1 MDVSLPECPYL
12 NPGLKFTDRMKQLS
26 QALVIPEDAMTGL
39 LEILKFLG
47 TLALIMATA
56 LIMLMAG

>member
-1 MDVSLPECPYL
+1 MDAILPKYHYLHGLPEIKAHL
-12 NPGLKFTDRMKQLS
+12 R
-26 QALVIPEDAMTGL
+26 QALAAPEDAMTFL

-47 TLALIMATA
+47 TLALIMVTA

>member
-1 MDVSLPECPYL
+1 MDAILPKYHCL
-12 NPGLKFTDRMKQLS
+12 
-26 QALVIPEDAMTGL
+26 QARPEFMAHIRHTFAAPEDTMTIL

-47 TLALIMATA
+47 TLALIMVTA

>member
-1 MDVSLPECPYL
+1 MVDATLPKYPCL
-12 NPGLKFTDRMKQLS
+12 
-26 QALVIPEDAMTGL
+26 QARLEFMARLRQAGAAAEDTRTFL

-47 TLALIMATA
+47 TLALILATA